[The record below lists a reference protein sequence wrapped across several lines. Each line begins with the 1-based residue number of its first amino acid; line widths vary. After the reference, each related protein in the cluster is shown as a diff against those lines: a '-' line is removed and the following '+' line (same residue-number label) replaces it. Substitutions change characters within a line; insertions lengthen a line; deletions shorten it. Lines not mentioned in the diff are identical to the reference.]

1 MRKNLLHQDW
11 RQSLRP
17 VPADR
22 TLAEAARL
30 LGSRRGMSL
39 VEVMVVI
46 AIILT
51 LMGILTWGIFQ
62 VFSDSQVDT
71 TKLQMTRVA
80 ERIEI
85 HSLRKKLPT
94 NGDGLRDV
102 FGDDVPKD
110 SWGNDFVYVTPGP
123 NGKPFDLISLGADGQ
138 EGGTGNDEDIKYSEV
153 H

>member
-1 MRKNLLHQDW
+1 MNNPYEDW
-11 RQSLRP
+11 RNSAELP
-17 VPADR
+17 KDVR
-22 TLAEAARL
+22 TRIAHIARTMS
-30 LGSRRGMSL
+30 SRRGMSL

-85 HSLRKKLPT
+85 HSLRKGLPS
-94 NGDGLRDV
+94 NGDGLNEV
-102 FGDDVPKD
+102 FQDDMPQD

-138 EGGTGNDEDIKYSEV
+138 EGGTGNNEDIKYSEI

>member
-1 MRKNLLHQDW
+1 MNNPYQDW
-11 RQSLRP
+11 RNSAALPEDVRSRIGRI
-17 VPADR
+17 AR
-22 TLAEAARL
+22 TMS
-30 LGSRRGMSL
+30 SRRGMSL

-85 HSLRKKLPT
+85 HSLRKGLPN
-94 NGDGLRDV
+94 NGDGLNAV
-102 FGDDVPKD
+102 FPDDMPKD
-110 SWGNDFVYVTPGP
+110 SWGNEFVYVTPGP

-138 EGGTGNDEDIKYSEV
+138 EGGTGNNEDIKYSEI

>member
-1 MRKNLLHQDW
+1 MSRSEPEFNGTTL
-11 RQSLRP
+11 RQLSAL
-17 VPADR
+17 VGSH
-22 TLAEAARL
+22 TLV
-30 LGSRRGMSL
+30 GSRRGMSL

-51 LMGILTWGIFQ
+51 LMGILTWGIFSI
-62 VFSDSQVDT
+62 FSDSQVDT

-102 FGDDVPKD
+102 FGDDMPQD
-110 SWGNDFVYVTPGP
+110 SWGNDFIYVTPGP
-123 NGKPFDLISLGADGQ
+123 NGKPFDLISKGADGQ
-138 EGGTGNDEDIKYSEV
+138 EGGEGNDADIKYSEM
-153 H
+153 

>member
-1 MRKNLLHQDW
+1 MSRSEPEITASLAHVDW
-11 RQSLRP
+11 RRH
-17 VPADR
+17 VPA
-22 TLAEAARL
+22 LV
-30 LGSRRGMSL
+30 GSRRGMSL

-51 LMGILTWGIFQ
+51 LMGILTWGIFSI
-62 VFSDSQVDT
+62 FSDSQVDT

-102 FGDDVPKD
+102 FGDDMPQD
-110 SWGNDFVYVTPGP
+110 SWGNDFIYVTPGP
-123 NGKPFDLISLGADGQ
+123 NGKPFDLISKGADGQ
-138 EGGTGNDEDIKYSEV
+138 EGGEGNDADIKYSEM
-153 H
+153 

>member
-1 MRKNLLHQDW
+1 MLKFPPAQDW
-11 RQSLRP
+11 RED
-17 VPADR
+17 ADSR
-22 TLAEAARL
+22 AQVLAAKRIA
-30 LGSRRGMSL
+30 GSRRGMSL

-85 HSLRKKLPT
+85 HSLRKKLPS
-94 NGDGLRDV
+94 NGDGLSEV

-110 SWGNDFVYVTPGP
+110 SWGNEFVYVTPGP
-123 NGKPFDLISLGADGQ
+123 NGKPFDLISYGADGA
-138 EGGTGNDEDIKYSEV
+138 EGGSGNDEDIKYSEV

>member
-1 MRKNLLHQDW
+1 MSRSNLIHRLNAI
-11 RQSLRP
+11 LR
-17 VPADR
+17 ASGR
-22 TLAEAARL
+22 RRAR
-30 LGSRRGMSL
+30 GRRGMSL

-51 LMGILTWGIFQ
+51 LMGILTWGIFTI
-62 VFSDSQVDT
+62 FSDSQVDT

-94 NGDGLRDV
+94 NGDGLREV

-110 SWGNDFVYVTPGP
+110 SWGNDFIYVTPGP
-123 NGKPFDLISLGADGQ
+123 DGKAFDLISKGADGQ
-138 EGGTGNDEDIKYSEV
+138 EGGDGNNADIKYSEM
-153 H
+153 